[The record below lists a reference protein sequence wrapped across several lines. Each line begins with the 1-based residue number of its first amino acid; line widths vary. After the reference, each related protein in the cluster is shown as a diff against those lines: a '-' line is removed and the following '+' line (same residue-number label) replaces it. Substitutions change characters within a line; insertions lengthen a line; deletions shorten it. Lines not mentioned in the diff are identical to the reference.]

1 MNKNLLEEILKK
13 LKKKGCDEA
22 DIVFAE
28 DSTISSSSRLGKIE
42 KTEVSEVKEIGIRAI
57 INKKQSIVSSTN
69 IEEKNIDNLVEKVV
83 EMAKV
88 VPMDKFCGLAN
99 KNEIEKF
106 PKFNNADL
114 NLCDPY
120 KPSIKE
126 INENVQELENSA
138 LENKK
143 IINSEGAELS
153 FSQVKYKVMA
163 SNGFSTEIK
172 KTHSDYIIAVL
183 AGNSNSME
191 RAYDY
196 KSKVF
201 FNDLGNFKKVGQK
214 VSVDAIKKL
223 NSKKIKTC
231 KSDVIF
237 DSKIS
242 SSLLSN
248 LFSACNA
255 SSIIK
260 GTSFLKSKKGEKI
273 FKDGINI
280 VDDPHMKKRL
290 RSKFFDAEGIA
301 TQKKNLV
308 EDGTLKFFFNCLS
321 TARQLDDKP
330 SGHASRSVSSI
341 PNASYTNLYLEKGKY
356 KIKDMIKSM
365 KKGLLITELM
375 GSSINYSNGDY
386 SRGASGFWIENGEIL
401 FPVSEITV
409 AGNLNKIFSEL
420 IPADDLKFNFGVNA
434 PSVLVENMTLGGI

>member
-1 MNKNLLEEILKK
+1 MNKNLLEKILKK
-13 LKKKGCDEA
+13 LKAKGCDEA

-28 DSTISSSSRLGKIE
+28 DSTISSASRLGKIE
-42 KTEVSEVKEIGIRAI
+42 KTEVSEIREIGLRAI
-57 INKKQSIVSSTN
+57 INRKQSIVSSSN
-69 IEEKNIDNLVEKVV
+69 IEESNIDKLIEKVV

-88 VPMDKFCGLAN
+88 VPEDEYCGLAN
-99 KNEIEKF
+99 EKEIEKF
-106 PKFNNADL
+106 SKSNNSDL
-114 NLCDPY
+114 NLFDPY

-126 INENVQELENSA
+126 INDKVLELENSA

-153 FSQVKYKVMA
+153 FSQVKYKIMA
-163 SNGFSTEIK
+163 SNGFESEIN

-201 FNDLGNFKKVGQK
+201 FDDLGDFSKIGKK

-231 KSDVIF
+231 RSDVIF
-237 DSKIS
+237 DSRIS

-248 LFSACNA
+248 LFNACNA
-255 SSIIK
+255 STIIK
-260 GTSFLKSKKGEKI
+260 GTSFLKKKRGGKI
-273 FKDGINI
+273 FGDEINI
-280 VDDPHMKKRL
+280 IDDPHMKKKL
-290 RSKFFDAEGIA
+290 RSKFFDAEGLP
-301 TQKKNLV
+301 TKKKNLI
-308 EDGTLKFFFNCLS
+308 ENGTLNFFFNCLS
-321 TARQLDDKP
+321 TARQLSQKP

-356 KIKDMIKSM
+356 KKTDMIKSL

-409 AGNLNKIFSEL
+409 AGNLNKIFSKL
-420 IPADDLKFNFGVNA
+420 IPANDLEFNFGINA
-434 PSVLVENMTLGGI
+434 PSVLVENLTLGGI

>member
-1 MNKNLLEEILKK
+1 MNKNLLEKILKK
-13 LKKKGCDEA
+13 LKSKGCDES
-22 DIVFAE
+22 DVIFAE

-42 KTEVSEVKEIGIRAI
+42 KTEVSEIKEIGIRAI
-57 INKKQSIVSSTN
+57 INKKQSIVSSSN
-69 IEEKNIDNLVEKVV
+69 IEEKNIDKLIEKVV

-88 VPMDKFCGLAN
+88 VPEDEYCGLAN
-99 KNEIEKF
+99 EKEIKKF
-106 PKFNNADL
+106 SKSNNTDL
-114 NLCDPY
+114 NLFDSY
-120 KPSIKE
+120 KPNVRE
-126 INENVQELENSA
+126 INEKVLELENSA

-153 FSQVKYKVMA
+153 FSQVKYKIMA
-163 SNGFSTEIK
+163 SNGFETEIN

-196 KSKVF
+196 KSKVY
-201 FNDLGNFKKVGQK
+201 FNDLGDFKKIGKK

-248 LFSACNA
+248 LFNACNA
-255 SSIIK
+255 TSIIK
-260 GTSFLKSKKGEKI
+260 GVSFLKEKRGKKI
-273 FKDGINI
+273 FREEINI
-280 VDDPHMKKRL
+280 IDDPHMKKKL
-290 RSKFFDAEGIA
+290 RSKIFDAEGIP
-301 TQKKNLV
+301 TKKKNLI
-308 EDGTLKFFFNCLS
+308 ENGKLKFYFNCLS
-321 TARQLDDKP
+321 TARQLNQTP
-330 SGHASRSVSSI
+330 SGHGSRSASSI
-341 PNASYTNLYLEKGKY
+341 PNASYTNLYLAKGKY
-356 KIKDMIKSM
+356 KKRDMIKSM
-365 KKGLLITELM
+365 KKGILVTELM

-401 FPVSEITV
+401 FPVSEITI
-409 AGNLNKIFSEL
+409 AGNLTKIFSKL
-420 IPADDLKFNFGVNA
+420 LPADDLQFNFGINS